1 MLFYIL
7 SCAVPGSVIVQI
19 DGYTYPET
27 EE

>member
-1 MLFYIL
+1 MLSYIL
-7 SCAVPGSVIVQI
+7 SFAVPGSVIVQI